1 MRLVLGH
8 DMLIGSWV
16 AERVPHMAL
25 RRGEFVSFGIVDDTS
40 QIRGG
45 ALFHTFI
52 PQYRTIEI
60 TFALESPRWLTRQ
73 IILGIMAYPFDQ
85 LHCGRVTAATP
96 KTSASARRFLE
107 TFGFRRE
114 GSHPKAFGDFGD
126 AISYGLTERD
136 WRSSRFGPGRGLN
149 GQVHAFAAAGP

>member
-1 MRLVLGH
+1 VRLVLGH
-8 DMLIGSWV
+8 EMIIGPWV

-25 RRGEFVSFGIVDDTS
+25 RAGDFAAFGVVDDAGV
-40 QIRGG
+40 IRGG
-45 ALFHTFI
+45 ALFHTYQ
-52 PQYRTIEI
+52 PSYRTIEI
-60 TFALESPRWLTRQ
+60 TFALESARWLTRQ

-126 AISYGLTERD
+126 AISYGLLEEH

-149 GQVHAFAAAGP
+149 GKVHAFPAAGA